1 MTAPFF
7 FMGLGPRLE
16 GGDFVQMVVSG
27 GGAEVT
33 VTPLHR
39 AEGEW
44 TFRVVRGDAPPEVV
58 DLEGV
63 LALAAECFAQG
74 YDTLRCESLGEVAH
88 YEKTRKG
95 VSVRTEARS
104 DFHAQLWGAATFD
117 EAHILQSPE
126 ARRVLAALGVMSE
139 QGVVRRKQR
148 DKLIQIKNLTKAV
161 YGGLQELGLGRV
173 RVVDAAC
180 GKSYL
185 SFVLYYYLNRELGYP
200 VHFTGIDSN
209 PRLVE
214 RSREIQAELGYP
226 DMAFHTATMRDFT
239 PTDAVDLLY
248 SLHGCDTAT
257 DEAIALGVR
266 ARARMIVVV
275 PCCHT
280 ELRGQ
285 LGADHPL
292 RGITRYGLFED
303 QFAALLT
310 DAMRALALEAEGYR
324 VATFRFVTPD
334 VSTKNVLIRAI
345 DAGQPNKSARA
356 QYQSLRDLFSVRPSI
371 ERLLGWTS

>member
-1 MTAPFF
+1 MATQFF
-7 FMGLGPRLE
+7 FMGLAPKLE
-16 GGDFVQMVVSG
+16 GEDFTALHITGGDEPEI
-27 GGAEVT
+27 AL
-33 VTPLHR
+33 TPLHR

-44 TFRVVRGDAPPEVV
+44 TFRMARGDDPPQVI
-58 DLEGV
+58 DLDAA
-63 LALAAECFAQG
+63 LALAEQNFAGG
-74 YDTLRCESLGEVAH
+74 YDTLRCETLGEVTH
-88 YEKTRKG
+88 YEKTPKG
-95 VSVRTEARS
+95 VAVRSEARA
-104 DFHAQLWGAATFD
+104 DFHAQLWSAATFD
-117 EAHILQSPE
+117 EARILESPE

-161 YGGLQELGLGRV
+161 YGGLQELNLDRV

-185 SFVLYYYLNRELGYP
+185 SFVLYYYLDRELGYP
-200 VHFTGIDSN
+200 VHITGIDSN
-209 PRLVE
+209 PRLIE
-214 RSREIQAELGYP
+214 RSREIQEELGFP
-226 DMAFHTATMRDFT
+226 NMTFHTATVAAFT
-239 PTDAVDLLY
+239 PDGAVDLLY

-266 ARARMIVVV
+266 AEAQMIVVA
-275 PCCHT
+275 PCCHM

-285 LGADHPL
+285 LGNRHPL

-310 DAMRALALEAEGYR
+310 DSLRALALEAEGYR

-334 VSTKNVLIRAI
+334 VSTKNVLIRALRTG
-345 DAGQPNKSARA
+345 APNPSARKE
-356 QYQSLRDLFSVRPSI
+356 YENLRNLFDVRPSI
-371 ERLLGWTS
+371 ERLLGWT